1 MAFGT
6 PVAEPE
12 AKPEALPQKDR
23 LDVFNCPC
31 MKPCLLRGKGLSK
44 WNSTISTAFYCGN
57 KCKEAGKC

>member
-6 PVAEPE
+6 PVAKPE

-31 MKPCLLRGKGLSK
+31 MVPCMLGQASYQA
-44 WNSTISTAFYCGN
+44 TYCGN
-57 KCKEAGKC
+57 KCKEAGKCPVNTT

>member
-12 AKPEALPQKDR
+12 AKPEALPYKIG

-31 MKPCLLRGKGLSK
+31 MKPCLLRGL
-44 WNSTISTAFYCGN
+44 NPTYCGN

>member
-12 AKPEALPQKDR
+12 AKPEALPQKNR

-31 MKPCLLRGKGLSK
+31 MKPCLLRGL
-44 WNSTISTAFYCGN
+44 NPTYCGN